1 MELEELQNVSMEIID
16 VFDKSE
22 IEPLDCVAVMSFTIA
37 KLLYAIGINGSL
49 VKEAISAVAQDIYK
63 GYEIIDELMTPDGD
77 AN

>member
-22 IEPLDCVAVMSFTIA
+22 VEPLDCVAVMSFTIA
-37 KLLYAIGINGSL
+37 KLLYAIGINESL